1 MTCDLACCVKRSV
14 ICQTVSFCS
23 FPASPEVVLQM
34 QQELSI
40 PSNKERGQGFIVVV
54 YYLALI
60 PA

>member
-1 MTCDLACCVKRSV
+1 
-14 ICQTVSFCS
+14 
-23 FPASPEVVLQM
+23 M

-40 PSNKERGQGFIVVV
+40 PSNKERGQGFNVFV